1 MVPYNCGVVEGG
13 FGVPRRLGAGGRRLK
28 VEGEQLSLRQE
39 EEVKKVGYTNINSR
53 GKFQVTTNYLK
64 KMYVV
69 WNESRHTIICSEI
82 WWSDSKFSFKNSCT
96 ILYTHPIMSSLKY
109 KKKET
114 LFFSKQSQEKVSF
127 TDFFLWEKEDRSQH
141 VLLQISMPNFIS
153 HKSFFLRKK
162 YVT

>member
-109 KKKET
+109 KKKKHFFFLNKVRRKSVLQIFFCGKKRTAPSMFCYKLVCLT
-114 LFFSKQSQEKVSF
+114 LFHTKV
-127 TDFFLWEKEDRSQH
+127 FFCGK
-141 VLLQISMPNFIS
+141 SM
-153 HKSFFLRKK
+153 
-162 YVT
+162 